1 MKQSLYKIADLVRW
15 YDYYE
20 DQIVRDAGLG
30 IVVDVARSAPGTA
43 YEWTN
48 YSVYKLK
55 TGRVAWF
62 EPFQLDEINPPVPER

>member
-1 MKQSLYKIADLVRW
+1 MTKPFKKADLVKW

-30 IVVDVARSAPGTA
+30 IVVDVVRSVPGTA

-62 EPFQLDEINPPVPER
+62 EASQLDEINPPVPER